1 MHLVKV
7 FFATLPAFLLLDFI
21 WLGLLMP
28 KFYSDSLGNLARR
41 SGDALDP
48 NWTAAV
54 FVYII
59 IVLGLVLFVLPKM
72 EENSPWS
79 LLVWGAAFGVIL
91 YGVYDL
97 TNLSTLAGW
106 SLKLTI
112 VDMVWGGV
120 ACGIASV
127 AMGYMSNWLK

>member
-97 TNLSTLAGW
+97 TNLSTLANW
-106 SLKLTI
+106 PLKLTI
-112 VDMVWGGV
+112 VDMIWGGV

-127 AMGYMSNWLK
+127 AMGYISNWLK